1 MTNIDKMDTIT
12 EKDLNYLEETIKLYS
27 DTDKKLLVNKLKQA
41 SIITKREN
49 LFNSVEHSNKNN
61 FDLIKES
68 ILKHREETLK
78 VIEEFEIDRVYKY
91 GAMFYIDVD
100 IENLVLNE
108 SFENLKENQSF
119 FATESNPTVHTI
131 DDLYIIKFI
140 DICKGT
146 KYIEE
151 TQELRADTSRYPM
164 LAIFHSNDNI
174 FEIKVPFISVIL
186 RNSDKE
192 FYYNKIKKLKEHL
205 ESYFNVD
212 LKAINM
218 YNLVS
223 NISNDKNNKDVKV
236 SSQKMQLASGGEAT
250 LNSSNESNETI
261 LPILGELSSILSNND
276 ILFNKNEDTIKIKEL
291 INDFIDDTNVTS
303 ELPWV
308 SLRWSHDTKTKRIQ
322 VKFLFD
328 HYSNYEF
335 TLMEF
340 YNNLRRMEGMRYVE
354 EYLIKKYKEHNSGTS
369 YQKN

>member
-1 MTNIDKMDTIT
+1 MTNIDKTDTIT

-41 SIITKREN
+41 SIITEREN

-100 IENLVLNE
+100 IENPVLNE

-151 TQELRADTSRYPM
+151 TQELRTDTSRYPM

-192 FYYNKIKKLKEHL
+192 FYYNKIKKLKEYL

-223 NISNDKNNKDVKV
+223 NISNDKNNNDVKV

-308 SLRWSHDTKTKRIQ
+308 SLRWSHDIKTKRIQ

-328 HYSNYEF
+328 HYYNYEF

-340 YNNLRRMEGMRYVE
+340 YNNSRRMEGMRYVAD
-354 EYLIKKYKEHNSGTS
+354 YLIKKYKEHNSGTS
-369 YQKN
+369 YQEN